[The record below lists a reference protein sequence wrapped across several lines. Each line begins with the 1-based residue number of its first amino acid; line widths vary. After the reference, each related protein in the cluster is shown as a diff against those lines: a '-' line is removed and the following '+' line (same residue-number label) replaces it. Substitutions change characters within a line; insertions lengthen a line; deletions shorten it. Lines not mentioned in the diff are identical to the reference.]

1 MRAKLYCGDAQKI
14 TETTSHTTETSSP
27 ANARPSNTT
36 DAMKNNTATEK
47 ELAACVAKE
56 DTSSEKNND
65 DKYAI
70 GVV

>member
-1 MRAKLYCGDAQKI
+1 MRAKLYCGDAQKR

-27 ANARPSNTT
+27 ANARSSNTT
-36 DAMKNNTATEK
+36 DAIKDNTATEK

>member
-27 ANARPSNTT
+27 ANARPSNTI
-36 DAMKNNTATEK
+36 DAIKDNTATEK